1 MPLYLIDLLAVF
13 VFALSGA
20 MAADRRGMDLAGFV
34 VIALLPALGGGTLR
48 DIIIDAPVFWLGDPS
63 YLLVAVAAA
72 GLTFVA
78 ANAIQRAGQWLV
90 WADAV
95 GLSLFCVAGADKT
108 LQLGHGPI
116 IALVMGVVTAV
127 VGGIIRDVVCNEV
140 PLVLQHDVY
149 ATAAFA
155 GAAAFIGLNEAGAAA
170 GPAVWAGAGVCF
182 AVRAAAIVWDLSLP
196 RRGEVPDESNR
207 PRTTAESRAEGAI
220 RPARSAAW
228 SPCRKPHRTP
238 GAAPCRP
245 GCPGGRR

>member
-1 MPLYLIDLLAVF
+1 MPLYVIDLLAVF

-34 VIALLPALGGGTLR
+34 VIALLPALGGGTIR
-48 DIIIDAPVFWLGDPS
+48 DIIIDTPVFWLSDPS

-78 ANAIQRAGQWLV
+78 ANAIHRAGQWLV
-90 WADAV
+90 WADAI

-116 IALVMGVVTAV
+116 IALVMGVVSAV

-140 PLVLQHDVY
+140 PLILRRDVY

-155 GAAAFIGLNEAGAAA
+155 GAAAFIGLSEAGASRVMALWIGAA
-170 GPAVWAGAGVCF
+170 VCLG
-182 AVRAAAIVWDLSLP
+182 VRAAAIVWHLSLP
-196 RRGEVPDESNR
+196 RRGEDR
-207 PRTTAESRAEGAI
+207 
-220 RPARSAAW
+220 
-228 SPCRKPHRTP
+228 
-238 GAAPCRP
+238 
-245 GCPGGRR
+245 GGSGD